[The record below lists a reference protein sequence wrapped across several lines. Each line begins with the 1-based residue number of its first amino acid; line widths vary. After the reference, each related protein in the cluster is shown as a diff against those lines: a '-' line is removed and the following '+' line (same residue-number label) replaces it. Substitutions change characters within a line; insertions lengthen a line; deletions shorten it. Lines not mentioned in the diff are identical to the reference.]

1 MNRTFR
7 ALLCG
12 TLTLALLTG
21 CGSRVQE
28 ELMDTTISV
37 QTTRVESGELNK
49 DACYIGTISAEGTAS
64 VVTMVSGTVEEVMVK
79 VGDTISPEDTLCRI
93 DDESARL
100 SLESARATYSN
111 TLASCGGSDLSLLRE
126 QLQMAQDTYDATMSL
141 YELGSATQTEVDQAR
156 QALNSAQSSLEPAQ
170 ATLRSSQLGVE
181 SAEYQ
186 LSLHSVKS
194 PISGVVEAVNV
205 TENNFT
211 PSGTT
216 AFIISNGGNKTVTFY
231 VTDQVRQ
238 TLELGQAVTVAYGG
252 NGYDGVITEISGVVD
267 GITGQFKVKAS
278 VSGAQS
284 LPDGLSVELTT
295 AAYRAEDAVLVPSDA
310 LFFESGEAYVY
321 VARDGAAMR
330 TEVTVGIYTTETSAV
345 TEGLEPGTEVI
356 TTWSSGLRDGVA
368 VLVKNETEDTA
379 AVLPAAGGGEADGA
393 AEGR

>member
-37 QTTRVESGELNK
+37 QTTRVESGELSK

>member
-7 ALLCG
+7 APLCG

-37 QTTRVESGELNK
+37 QTTRVESGELSK

-156 QALNSAQSSLEPAQ
+156 QALNSAQSSLESAQ

-216 AFIISNGGNKTVTFY
+216 
-231 VTDQVRQ
+231 
-238 TLELGQAVTVAYGG
+238 
-252 NGYDGVITEISGVVD
+252 
-267 GITGQFKVKAS
+267 GQFKVKAS

-310 LFFESGEAYVY
+310 LFFESGEDYVY
-321 VARDGAAMR
+321 VARDGAAVR